1 MNLKK
6 LSIIRLTTGLLIAMV
21 LFTTSCKKL
30 ADPTEGVKLIINF
43 DPIKTTFS
51 IQFIDAKTGE
61 LIGWEDNKIVQVTI
75 SGPNADDVIDNIGLQ
90 KSSYSSVKG
99 FLSLALD
106 PDVVPTKE
114 NPVTF
119 SVVAHLNGYISTS
132 KNITIINEGKFMYE
146 IQMADFNNLPN
157 GVTKIVD
164 NSGTTDTEGKVTGNI
179 NISTPGG
186 EARLFIPAGTILKT
200 AEEEPLVGQ
209 LEITLI
215 HFSNMEDES
224 LLSFPGGLSAY
235 ATMPDGSEQ
244 NVFFFS
250 AGFVS
255 LDIFDGDGD
264 EAAIVEVN
272 PLELTAVVPEETYN
286 SDSQTGIA
294 DGDTIPLWSY
304 NEGTGEWAYE
314 TVDTIVL
321 TNKGT
326 YEVTSE
332 LWHLTWWNWDWWWWE
347 WWCYEGLHIYFESEE
362 YYCDCY
368 WWTTD
373 VRNPYNN
380 TLLMRSWFHAC
391 HGEPVIFWNAPAYFP
406 VNTYYSSQC
415 YGVYT
420 ETDVYYYENL
430 CAPDE
435 LYVYFYAESMG
446 TTVDVEITGFCASHP
461 EIIIRP
467 TLSYWVRKWNDWC
480 FRWFEVI
487 NGYGEICGVELGETY
502 IIGVYANGE
511 WHEHEFLIEYSTY
524 VQYDIEFPTEIC
536 SEIFGL

>member
-1 MNLKK
+1 MKLKT
-6 LSIIRLTTGLLIAMV
+6 LFFIRLTTGLLIALV
-21 LFTTSCKKL
+21 LFTPSCKK
-30 ADPTEGVKLIINF
+30 ATNPTDGIKLIVNF

-75 SGPNADDVIDNIGLQ
+75 TGPNADDVIDNIGLQ
-90 KSSYSSVKG
+90 KSSYSSIKG

-106 PDVVPTKE
+106 PGVVPTKE

-119 SVVAHLNGYISTS
+119 TVVAHLNGYISTS
-132 KNITIINEGKFMYE
+132 KNITIINEGEFMYE

-157 GVTKIVD
+157 GVTKIID
-164 NSGTTDTEGKVTGNI
+164 YSGTTDQTGKVTSDI
-179 NISTPGG
+179 NTSTPGG
-186 EARLFIPAGTILKT
+186 EARLYIPEGTILKNS
-200 AEEEPLVGQ
+200 AGEPLVGQ

-224 LLSFPGGLSAY
+224 LLSFPGGLNAY

-272 PLELTAVVPEETYN
+272 PLELTAVVPEETFN
-286 SDSQTGIA
+286 SDTQTGIA
-294 DGDTIPLWSY
+294 DGDTVPLWSY

-332 LWHLTWWNWDWWWWE
+332 LWHLTW
-347 WWCYEGLHIYFESEE
+347 
-362 YYCDCY
+362 
-368 WWTTD
+368 
-373 VRNPYNN
+373 
-380 TLLMRSWFHAC
+380 
-391 HGEPVIFWNAPAYFP
+391 
-406 VNTYYSSQC
+406 
-415 YGVYT
+415 
-420 ETDVYYYENL
+420 
-430 CAPDE
+430 
-435 LYVYFYAESMG
+435 
-446 TTVDVEITGFCASHP
+446 
-461 EIIIRP
+461 
-467 TLSYWVRKWNDWC
+467 
-480 FRWFEVI
+480 
-487 NGYGEICGVELGETY
+487 ELGLVVVGLVVLRRFAY
-502 IIGVYANGE
+502 I
-511 WHEHEFLIEYSTY
+511 F
-524 VQYDIEFPTEIC
+524 
-536 SEIFGL
+536 